1 MKNAC
6 QQKKNQGGID
16 PAPVKALRWTEKHSF
31 SLQNHGQSRPAFIKT
46 VVINFK
52 TEMMK
57 YTLLY
62 FLCGFGI
69 FSAQNVQGQNLN
81 KDFLESKI
89 DSLVTTEINDTTPGV
104 VIGIVQKGELIFSK
118 GHGLANLSYGIPND
132 SKKVFN
138 LGSTSKQFLGYAF
151 AMLHVKGA

>member
-1 MKNAC
+1 
-6 QQKKNQGGID
+6 
-16 PAPVKALRWTEKHSF
+16 
-31 SLQNHGQSRPAFIKT
+31 
-46 VVINFK
+46 
-52 TEMMK
+52 MK